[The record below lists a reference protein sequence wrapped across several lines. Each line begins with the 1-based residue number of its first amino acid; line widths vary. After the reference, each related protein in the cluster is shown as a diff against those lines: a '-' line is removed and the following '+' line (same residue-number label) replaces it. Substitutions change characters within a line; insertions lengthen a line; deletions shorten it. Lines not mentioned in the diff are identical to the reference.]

1 MNPILLFTFVC
12 LSVAQASAVVLPRQG
27 AVTDLTTSQI
37 DAFTTFTFFASAAY
51 CQPSTT
57 INWSCGANC
66 QANSGFE
73 PVASGGDGDETQ
85 FWYVGFDPSLNSV
98 IVAHQGTNPEEFEAD
113 LTDVDFFLE
122 GLPQSAF
129 PDTSGLE
136 VHNGFLASQQRAAP
150 DVLAAVQTALSLH
163 DTNQITIVGHSLGAA
178 LGLLDA
184 VYLPLNL
191 PSGLDFKFVGYG
203 MPRVGNPAFADYLDG
218 RNTPL
223 PLHILLTEAIYK
235 ANFPDLTHINNKEDV
250 VPILPGIFLGFQHPH
265 GEIHIDDNG
274 VWNACAGD
282 DNDSDLCSTGDV
294 PTIFEGDISDHD
306 GPYNGVTMGC

>member
-1 MNPILLFTFVC
+1 MSKNLLAFIGLIFLCTV
-12 LSVAQASAVVLPRQG
+12 SATILPRQG

-37 DAFTTFTFFASAAY
+37 DSFTTYAFFASAAY

-57 INWSCGANC
+57 IDWSCGANC
-66 QANSGFE
+66 DGNPGFQ
-73 PVASGGDGDETQ
+73 PVASGGDGDDVQ

-98 IVAHQGTNPEEFEAD
+98 IVAHQGTDPEEFEAD

-122 GLPQSAF
+122 SLPQSAF
-129 PDTSGLE
+129 PGTSGLE
-136 VHNGFLASQQRAAP
+136 AHNGFLSEQQETAADIASAI
-150 DVLAAVQTALSLH
+150 QTTLSKF
-163 DTNQITIVGHSLGAA
+163 DTKQITIVGHSLGAA
-178 LGLLDA
+178 IGLIDA
-184 VYLPLNL
+184 IFLPLNL
-191 PSGLDFKFVGYG
+191 PKGLSFKFVGFG
-203 MPRVGNPAFADYLDG
+203 LPRVGNPAFAEYLD
-218 RNTPL
+218 
-223 PLHILLTEAIYK
+223 

-306 GPYNGVTMGC
+306 GPYDGVTMGC